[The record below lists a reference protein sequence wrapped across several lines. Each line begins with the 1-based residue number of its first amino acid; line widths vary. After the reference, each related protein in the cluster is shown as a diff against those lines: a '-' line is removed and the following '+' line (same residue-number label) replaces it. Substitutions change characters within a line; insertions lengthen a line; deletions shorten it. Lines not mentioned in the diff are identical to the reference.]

1 MKIKKFEGYHSGD
14 YDYEYGGY
22 VFVLARP
29 KEGWHSINHYFNND
43 DFIPCMISGHNTYPN
58 SNGQNIH
65 IIGEAYS
72 YPLNRFDI
80 IKDSDKGFKEMIELY
95 SNAKKYNL

>member
-1 MKIKKFEGYHSGD
+1 
-14 YDYEYGGY
+14 
-22 VFVLARP
+22 
-29 KEGWHSINHYFNND
+29 
-43 DFIPCMISGHNTYPN
+43 MISGHNTYPN

-95 SNAKKYNL
+95 SSAKKYNL